1 MAAWSRLGRLPL
13 ETSAAP
19 WASSH
24 AALPIVEP
32 ADGSSFHV
40 YLSLRDTEGRARIGR
55 TTLRMGARPEFTPLE
70 PDPVLDLGMLGA
82 FDDSGVTTSS
92 LVTVAERRTLYY
104 TGWMRGVTVPFY
116 LAAGVAVSDGSGPFE
131 RVSQAPLLDRSEI
144 DPFLTASPFVMVDDG
159 RWRMWYV
166 SATGWQPTPSGPRHY
181 YHIKYADSADGVAWH
196 RQGTVAIDYGSPEEY
211 AFARPMVVRDASGY
225 RMWYA
230 VRGARYRIGYAE
242 SPDGIRWTRHDEQ
255 GLAAGDALW
264 ESEMVEYPWVF
275 DHDGRRYMLY
285 NGNDYGKTG
294 VGLAIWTPEDHH
306 RG

>member
-1 MAAWSRLGRLPL
+1 
-13 ETSAAP
+13 
-19 WASSH
+19 
-24 AALPIVEP
+24 
-32 ADGSSFHV
+32 
-40 YLSLRDTEGRARIGR
+40 
-55 TTLRMGARPEFTPLE
+55 
-70 PDPVLDLGMLGA
+70 VLDLGVLGA

-92 LVTVAERRTLYY
+92 LVTVGGRRTLYY

-116 LAAGVAVSDGSGPFE
+116 LTAGAAVSDGSGPFE
-131 RVSQAPLLDRSEI
+131 RVSQAPLLDRSEV

-166 SATGWQPTPSGPRHY
+166 SATGWQATPSGPRHH
-181 YHIKYADSADGVAWH
+181 YHIKYAESADGMAWH
-196 RQGTVAIDYGSPEEY
+196 RRGTVAIDYGSPDEY

-242 SPDGIRWTRHDEQ
+242 SSDGRGWTRHDEQ

-275 DHDGRRYMLY
+275 DYDGRRYMLY

-294 VGLAIWTPEDHH
+294 VGLAIWTPEKNHH